1 MIRLLLISAF
11 VVILN
16 ETIMGVAIPRLMA
29 SLGVDAVA
37 AQWLTTAFL
46 LTMAVVIPITG
57 FLLQRLHTRTIFV
70 AAMTLFCLG
79 TLVATLAPGLPVL
92 VIARVIQASG
102 TAIMLPLLMTTV
114 MTLVPAES
122 RGKTM
127 GNIMIVISVA
137 PAIGPTIS
145 GLILSVLAWRWLFAL
160 VLPIAIAALLLGA
173 RRIENVTTPREAPL
187 DFGSVLLS
195 AVGFGG
201 GVYGLSLIGTPAAPQ
216 SFPTWAPLAIGAL
229 GVVAFVTRQLI
240 LQRHDRALLDLR
252 TFTSRNFTVSVVLMA
267 IMMLGCAI
275 EAMGEG
281 FSLIRKY
288 GVDPASFFDV
298 MTDGLFAAP
307 AYKVYGNIIAK
318 ELYAQAGFTTTLG
331 LKDANLLMAA
341 ALAANV
347 PLPSLSVYRDRL
359 ISAVANGQAEQD
371 WSVIARVQARAAG
384 IE

>member
-1 MIRLLLISAF
+1 
-11 VVILN
+11 
-16 ETIMGVAIPRLMA
+16 
-29 SLGVDAVA
+29 
-37 AQWLTTAFL
+37 
-46 LTMAVVIPITG
+46 
-57 FLLQRLHTRTIFV
+57 
-70 AAMTLFCLG
+70 
-79 TLVATLAPGLPVL
+79 
-92 VIARVIQASG
+92 
-102 TAIMLPLLMTTV
+102 
-114 MTLVPAES
+114 
-122 RGKTM
+122 
-127 GNIMIVISVA
+127 
-137 PAIGPTIS
+137 
-145 GLILSVLAWRWLFAL
+145 
-160 VLPIAIAALLLGA
+160 
-173 RRIENVTTPREAPL
+173 
-187 DFGSVLLS
+187 
-195 AVGFGG
+195 
-201 GVYGLSLIGTPAAPQ
+201 
-216 SFPTWAPLAIGAL
+216 
-229 GVVAFVTRQLI
+229 
-240 LQRHDRALLDLR
+240 
-252 TFTSRNFTVSVVLMA
+252 
-267 IMMLGCAI
+267 MMLGCAI

>member
-1 MIRLLLISAF
+1 MKVGFIGLGRMGQAMAARVHGGGHELVVYNRTRAKCADLEKAGAKVAGSLVEACRGRD
-11 VVILN
+11 VVISMVTDDKALMEVVN
-16 ETIMGVAIPRLMA
+16 EGVVPGLPKGSIHLAMGTHSVAVLREIGPLHDKA
-29 SLGVDAVA
+29 GQILVAAPVLGRPEAAAAGQVGIVAAGPKDAVA
-37 AQWLTTAFL
+37 K
-46 LTMAVVIPITG
+46 
-57 FLLQRLHTRTIFV
+57 
-70 AAMTLFCLG
+70 
-79 TLVATLAPGLPVL
+79 LAPV
-92 VIARVIQASG
+92 
-102 TAIMLPLLMTTV
+102 
-114 MTLVPAES
+114 
-122 RGKTM
+122 
-127 GNIMIVISVA
+127 
-137 PAIGPTIS
+137 
-145 GLILSVLAWRWLFAL
+145 
-160 VLPIAIAALLLGA
+160 
-173 RRIENVTTPREAPL
+173 
-187 DFGSVLLS
+187 
-195 AVGFGG
+195 
-201 GVYGLSLIGTPAAPQ
+201 LSLIG
-216 SFPTWAPLAIGAL
+216 
-229 GVVAFVTRQLI
+229 R
-240 LQRHDRALLDLR
+240 R
-252 TFTSRNFTVSVVLMA
+252 TFDAGVKPEGASAVKLANNM
-267 IMMLGCAI
+267 ILGCAI